1 MTGTFNNFGRFACGY
16 AIMPLMKTDVTKIGD
31 SLAVTV
37 PDELAGKLGI
47 KPGDTVFLTETKDG
61 LQLTTQAPSEY
72 EEQLASG
79 RAFVERHKK
88 AFQLL
93 ANR

>member
-1 MTGTFNNFGRFACGY
+1 LICATRQVSNKLNLQGVCQ
-16 AIMPLMKTDVTKIGD
+16 MKTDVTKIGD

-37 PDELAGKLGI
+37 PEELAGKLGI

-61 LQLTTQAPSEY
+61 LEITTQAPSEY
-72 EEQLASG
+72 DEQLAVG
-79 RAFVERHKK
+79 RAFVDRHKK

-93 ANR
+93 ATR

>member
-1 MTGTFNNFGRFACGY
+1 
-16 AIMPLMKTDVTKIGD
+16 MKTNVTKLGESIV
-31 SLAVTV
+31 VTV
-37 PDELAGKLGI
+37 PDALAGKLGI
-47 KPGDTVFLTETKDG
+47 KPGDSVFLTETKDG

-72 EEQLASG
+72 EEQLAMG

-93 ANR
+93 ASR